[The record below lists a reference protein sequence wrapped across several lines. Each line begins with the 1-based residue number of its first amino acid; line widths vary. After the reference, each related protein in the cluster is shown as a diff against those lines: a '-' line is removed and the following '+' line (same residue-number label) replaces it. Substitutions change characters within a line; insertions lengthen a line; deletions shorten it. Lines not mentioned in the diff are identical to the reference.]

1 VGWEAEEE
9 VLQMERFVRVMESGT
24 GRAVRILLGVALIV
38 VGLVAVEGLAGTVI
52 ALIGLVPL
60 AARVLGPCLVRPFLR
75 SARAR

>member
-1 VGWEAEEE
+1 
-9 VLQMERFVRVMESGT
+9 MERFVRVMESGT
-24 GRAVRILLGVALIV
+24 GRMVRILLGVVLIV

-60 AARVLGPCLVRPFLR
+60 AAGALGPCLVRPFLR